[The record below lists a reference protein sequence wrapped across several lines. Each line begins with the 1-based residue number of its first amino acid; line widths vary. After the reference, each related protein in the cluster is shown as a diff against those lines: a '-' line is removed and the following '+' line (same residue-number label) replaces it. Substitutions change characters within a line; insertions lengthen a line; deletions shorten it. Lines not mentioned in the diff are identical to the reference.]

1 MLSAFP
7 KVVAVCLSCA
17 LVVCLVACRVE
28 LEENEEAQLTLGWTC
43 LYRVGQTLQCPG
55 RVVADFKDKSARF
68 GVKSL
73 HIREKTIASGALKLA
88 LTAAINNL
96 GPIQTVSCVELTGD
110 GICHLVRV
118 VNKDKIRVSGM
129 PNARTASRA
138 KKGQS
143 FPVRISASTHLLN
156 EGSSSSEGSSN

>member
-1 MLSAFP
+1 MLSGVT
-7 KVVAVCLSCA
+7 KVFVLCLSCA
-17 LVVCLVACRVE
+17 LVACLVACRVE

-43 LYRVGQTLQCPG
+43 LYRVGQALQCPG
-55 RVVADFKDKSARF
+55 RVAATFKDKSARF
-68 GVKSL
+68 VVKSL

-96 GPIQTVSCVELTGD
+96 GPIQAVKCAEMTGD

-118 VNKDKIRVSGM
+118 VNKDKLRVSGM
-129 PNARTASRA
+129 PNARTAARA

-156 EGSSSSEGSSN
+156 EGSSSSERSSN